1 MTAGAGLAPR
11 LEHPC
16 WRTIASMLTGNH
28 REKGRMLMATNAS
41 QSQHSTI
48 TVGKIIKEVL
58 RYAVLIFL
66 ALLFIIPFYLIIRN
80 GLATE
85 PEITSP
91 NWTFFPSTLHFEN
104 ISELLSDTEVPF
116 LSGVENSAIISI
128 LQTAGQILICAL
140 AGYGLARIPYRWSN
154 VVFYAIL
161 LTLMIPFAVIFVP
174 VYVIVSYLGWVSTLQ
189 GLVIPGLFSGFTTFL
204 FRQFFLSFPK
214 ELEEAGR
221 VDGLGYWGI
230 FWRVV
235 VPNSWGIISALSVI
249 TFIASW
255 NAFLWPLVVGQDAS
269 AWTVQV
275 VLSNFLNAQ
284 VLNLHELFIGAALAI
299 LPLVIV
305 FFILQRYIVEGY
317 KQSGLK
323 G

>member
-1 MTAGAGLAPR
+1 MDTLASRSARAERPR
-11 LEHPC
+11 
-16 WRTIASMLTGNH
+16 T
-28 REKGRMLMATNAS
+28 RENEIS
-41 QSQHSTI
+41 P
-48 TVGKIIKEVL
+48 GKIIKEIL
-58 RYAVLIFL
+58 RYLLLIFL
-66 ALLFIIPFYLIIRN
+66 AILFLIPFYLIVRN
-80 GLATE
+80 GLASE
-85 PEITSP
+85 QEITSP

-104 ISELLSDTEVPF
+104 ISELINDTEVPF
-116 LSGVENSAIISI
+116 LSGLENSFIIA
-128 LQTAGQILICAL
+128 LVQTAGQILISAL

-154 VVFYAIL
+154 LVFFAIL

-174 VYVIVSYLGWVSTLQ
+174 VYVIVSFLGWVSTLQ
-189 GLVIPGLFSGFTTFL
+189 GLVVPGMFSGFTTFL

-255 NAFLWPLVVGQDAS
+255 NAFLWPLVIGQDAT

-284 VLNLHELFIGAALAI
+284 VLNLHELFIGTTLAI
-299 LPLVIV
+299 LPLVII